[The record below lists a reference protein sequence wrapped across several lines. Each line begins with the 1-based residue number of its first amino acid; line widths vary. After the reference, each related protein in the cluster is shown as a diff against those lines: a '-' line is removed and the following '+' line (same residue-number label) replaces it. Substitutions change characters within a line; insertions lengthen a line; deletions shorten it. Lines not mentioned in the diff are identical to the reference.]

1 MRKDLDKLK
10 HKSVSVAAIN
20 VVQNDLEKVQ
30 NQIENFDEN
39 QTDVFVEYQ
48 RLKLQ
53 TSDNF
58 KIISREMKNI
68 ETDITQLKDLVSAT
82 FQLVVDQ
89 RYKVEKVM

>member
-1 MRKDLDKLK
+1 M
-10 HKSVSVAAIN
+10 AAIN

>member
-1 MRKDLDKLK
+1 MRKDLDKLE